1 MKNIK
6 LIETIA
12 ITYFH
17 ENRGQIDEDRLQQ
30 ILKESLNVEIG
41 NVKLEGD
48 ILKVYYGPKPRK
60 KVIFEIHNEKIKIK
74 KDES

>member
-6 LIETIA
+6 LIETIV

-17 ENRGQIDEDRLQQ
+17 ENKDKIDEDRLEE

-41 NVKLEGD
+41 SVKLENN

-60 KVIFEIHNEKIKIK
+60 KVIFEIHEDKIKHK
-74 KDES
+74 KE